1 MYYGTSPYENINGA
15 IDQNIKIITYE
26 IFTRSHIKSK
36 RLGVPIVPQWVK
48 NLASIHEDAGL
59 IL

>member
-36 RLGVPIVPQWVK
+36 RLGVPIVNQWVK
-48 NLASIHEDAGL
+48 NLASIHEDPG
-59 IL
+59 